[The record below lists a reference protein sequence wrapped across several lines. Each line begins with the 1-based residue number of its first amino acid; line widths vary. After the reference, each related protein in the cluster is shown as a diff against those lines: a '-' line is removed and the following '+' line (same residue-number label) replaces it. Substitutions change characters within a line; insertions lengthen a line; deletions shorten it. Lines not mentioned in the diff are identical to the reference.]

1 MKIKLLKNK
10 FFFDFL
16 IAVFLTVTLIPL
28 NLTSPED
35 DFAQAANVNQYQGV
49 FSDYSL
55 YSTIRAQSRAGDIND
70 QYFSKNFALECFQ
83 QLTFDSCI
91 LFTEQSVTS
100 KLLSYR
106 LISLPPP
113 FLVS

>member
-16 IAVFLTVTLIPL
+16 IAAFLAVTLVPL
-28 NLTSPED
+28 NLTTPED
-35 DFAQAANVNQYQGV
+35 DFFQAANEYQDIV
-49 FSDYSL
+49 SDYSL
-55 YSTIRAQSRAGDIND
+55 YSTIRSQSRAGDIND